1 MQTVAAT
8 TVTNSAV
15 NFPTN
20 THFVDFQVQVP
31 GVKATDLWAGQNMG
45 IQLLCTPTALTTGGY
60 WDADNVRLEE
70 TTALNLA
77 NSTMLTNGQIQFT
90 VQSEPNTVVQILAST
105 NLSLPVTA
113 WAKIATLTN
122 TTGSLPFVDTN
133 ANLSLRF
140 YTAEQSP

>member
-8 TVTNSAV
+8 TVTNTTA

-20 THFVDFQVQVP
+20 THFVDFQVQTP
-31 GVKATDLWAGQNMG
+31 GVKATDPWAGKNIG
-45 IQLLCTPTALTTGGY
+45 IQLICTPTEETIGGY
-60 WDADNVRLEE
+60 WDTDNVRLEE

-77 NSTMLTNGQIQFT
+77 NAMLTNGQIQFT
-90 VQSEPNTVVQILAST
+90 VLSEPNAVTQIRATT
-105 NLSLPVTA
+105 NLSLPLNLWTN
-113 WAKIATLTN
+113 IATLTN

-133 ANLSLRF
+133 ANLSVRF